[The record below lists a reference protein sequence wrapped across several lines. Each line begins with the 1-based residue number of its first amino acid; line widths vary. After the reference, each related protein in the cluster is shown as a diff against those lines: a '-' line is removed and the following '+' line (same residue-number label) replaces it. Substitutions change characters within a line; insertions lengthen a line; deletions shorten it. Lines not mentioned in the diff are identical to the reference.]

1 MELAVAMRHT
11 HTIATAKCRDAQ
23 RVLNAGGKRQ
33 PPVFGVVDAY
43 LLKMVQGEDG
53 ASACLETSE
62 SRSPQGGQGVAN
74 VRLHVYSSKG
84 PEVSMDVIGVG
95 GRDATHCLLLVDV

>member
-23 RVLNAGGKRQ
+23 RVRNAGRKRQ
-33 PPVFGVVDAY
+33 PPVLGVVDAY

-62 SRSPQGGQGVAN
+62 SRSPQGGQN
-74 VRLHVYSSKG
+74 
-84 PEVSMDVIGVG
+84 
-95 GRDATHCLLLVDV
+95 LLPPPPRVDDEGSQYLLFWQA